1 MSWATGSL
9 RSARNLNLMMGCFM
23 VIRFSCSVVSYCLQT
38 QGLQHARLPK
48 VSPRVCSNSCPL
60 SRWCHPAISSSVTL
74 FSFCFQSLPAS
85 GSFPMSWLFASG
97 GQSIGTPDF
106 SIRPSNEYSGLISFK
121 SDWFCLLAVQ
131 GTFKSFSSTTVQKH
145 QFFGAQP
152 TLWSSC
158 HICIWL
164 LEKP

>member
-1 MSWATGSL
+1 
-9 RSARNLNLMMGCFM
+9 MGCFM
-23 VIRFSCSVVSYCLQT
+23 VICFSCSIVSDCLQT
-38 QGLQHARLPK
+38 QGLQHTRLPS
-48 VSPRVCSNSCPL
+48 VSPGVCSNSCPL

-97 GQSIGTPDF
+97 GQSIGTSAF
-106 SIRPSNEYSGLISFK
+106 SISPSNEYSGLISFK

-131 GTFKSFSSTTVQKH
+131 GTFKSCSSTTVQKH
-145 QFFGAQP
+145 QLFDVQP

-158 HICIWL
+158 HICT
-164 LEKP
+164 